1 MLNLLI
7 VKVDVDYGTHV
18 ESQKNQVTCLWLT
31 VVLLSLALLGVQYCS
46 TQPRLWD
53 IANWLVDNA
62 LLLRRISVD
71 LQMPELETFFCKEH
85 VV

>member
-31 VVLLSLALLGVQYCS
+31 VVLLSLALLGVQYCL